1 MKPKACENYPM
12 LILAAIPLGN
22 PGDASTNLKAAIS
35 ETKFIAAEDSRKFS
49 RLCSD
54 LGITHSA
61 KIISFF
67 EGNEI
72 ERLDELVQIMES
84 GADLL
89 VVTDAGM
96 PGISDPGYR
105 LVREAVAKN
114 IQIKVLP
121 GPSAVTTALL
131 LSGLPSDR
139 FCFEGF
145 APRTSGARLSWF
157 EKLATETR
165 TMILFE
171 APHRLL
177 ECLIDAKEVFGPSR
191 SAAICREMTKTY
203 EEVIRGDL
211 ATLESW
217 ASSSEILGEITLVI
231 AGFDPDSL
239 EFSAAELIAKV
250 LEQEAAGI
258 SRKDAIAEVAKL
270 TRRAKR
276 EVFDAMVA
284 HKSQDRLSP

>member
-1 MKPKACENYPM
+1 M

-22 PGDASTNLKAAIS
+22 PADASTNLREAIVGA
-35 ETKFIAAEDSRKFS
+35 KYIAAEDSRKFS

-54 LGITHSA
+54 LGITYSA

-72 ERLDELVQIMES
+72 ERLDELVAILES
-84 GADLL
+84 GSDLL

-96 PGISDPGYR
+96 PAISDPGYR
-105 LVREAVAKN
+105 LARAAVAKN
-114 IQIKVLP
+114 IKIKVLP

-145 APRTSGARLSWF
+145 APRTSGARKTWF
-157 EKLATETR
+157 ENLANETR
-165 TMILFE
+165 TIIFFE

-177 ECLIDAKEVFGPSR
+177 ESLADAVSVFGPNR
-191 SAAICREMTKTY
+191 LGAICREMTKTY

-211 ATLESW
+211 ETLHNWAATT
-217 ASSSEILGEITLVI
+217 EILGEITLVI
-231 AGFDPDSL
+231 AGFDPDSRQFT
-239 EFSAAELIAKV
+239 EADLIAEV
-250 LEQEAAGI
+250 LKQEAAGI
-258 SRKDAIAEVAKL
+258 SRKEAITEVARI
-270 TRRAKR
+270 TGRAKR
-276 EVFDAMVA
+276 EVFDAMVT
-284 HKSQDRLSP
+284 HKSQDRVTP

>member
-1 MKPKACENYPM
+1 M

-22 PGDASTNLKAAIS
+22 PDDASTNLREAIVGA
-35 ETKFIAAEDSRKFS
+35 KFIAAEDSRKFS

-54 LGITHSA
+54 LGITYSA

-72 ERLDELVQIMES
+72 ERLNELVAILES
-84 GADLL
+84 GSDLL

-105 LVREAVAKN
+105 LARAAVEKN
-114 IQIKVLP
+114 IKIKVLP

-145 APRTSGARLSWF
+145 APRTRGARTTWF
-157 EKLATETR
+157 ENLANETR
-165 TMILFE
+165 TIIFFE

-177 ECLIDAKEVFGPSR
+177 ESLADAVSVFGPNR
-191 SAAICREMTKTY
+191 LGAICREMTKTY

-211 ATLESW
+211 ETLHNWAAAT
-217 ASSSEILGEITLVI
+217 EILGEITLVI
-231 AGFDPDSL
+231 AGFDPDSRQFT
-239 EFSAAELIAKV
+239 EADLIAEV
-250 LEQEAAGI
+250 LKQEAAGI
-258 SRKDAIAEVAKL
+258 SRKEAIAEVARI
-270 TRRAKR
+270 TGRAKR
-276 EVFDAMVA
+276 EVFDAMVT
-284 HKSQDRLSP
+284 HKSQDRVTP